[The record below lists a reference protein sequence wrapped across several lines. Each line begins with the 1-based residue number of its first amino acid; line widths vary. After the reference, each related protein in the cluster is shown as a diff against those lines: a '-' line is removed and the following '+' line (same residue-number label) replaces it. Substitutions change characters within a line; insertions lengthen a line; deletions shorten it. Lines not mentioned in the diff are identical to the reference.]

1 MNKFIPFKVVDVS
14 LEAFHLAS
22 GRTEKYTQRRF
33 GQLGF
38 SFGTTKPPAHP
49 EDGVE
54 LFPETSENYSYI
66 LTHLSAREIFLKYT
80 PCIYIKQLSIIL
92 FMRL

>member
-1 MNKFIPFKVVDVS
+1 MNKCIPFKVGDVS

-49 EDGVE
+49 EDGGGVISRNVGT
-54 LFPETSENYSYI
+54 LHPDAAVCPRKFY
-66 LTHLSAREIFLKYT
+66 
-80 PCIYIKQLSIIL
+80 
-92 FMRL
+92 